1 MTMLDRPQQAAPQQT
16 TTQPVTPPPPRPY
29 RPVFSV
35 LATLIVAIG
44 AVWLGVL
51 AWNRYDT
58 TPWTRDARVR
68 VFAVAAAPEI
78 SGRIVEVDVRDNQVV
93 RKGDVLMRVDPRDFV
108 NALAVA
114 RAALAADEATAAMKA
129 ATARRRARLPSI
141 AVSSETQENT
151 RADALAATAAVEG
164 AKARVAQA
172 ELDLARTEVRS
183 PVTGTITNLTLH
195 AGDYAHAGQSALTV
209 VAARPVWITAY
220 FEETELSRIKP
231 GDVARIRLMAWPDR
245 VLTGHVQGIGRG
257 ISVANAENAAGGLP
271 VVDPVYSWVRLTQ
284 RIPVHIAIDAVPD
297 GVFLAAGMT
306 ATVRIVEPDRQKN

>member
-1 MTMLDRPQQAAPQQT
+1 MTMLDKPTLDISAQQT
-16 TTQPVTPPPPRPY
+16 TTQPVTPPAPRPY

-35 LATLIVAIG
+35 LATIIVVIG

-68 VFAVAAAPEI
+68 VFAVAVAPEI
-78 SGRIVEVDVRDNQVV
+78 SGRIVEVDVHDNQAV
-93 RKGDVLMRVDPRDFV
+93 RKGEVLMRIDPRDFV
-108 NALAVA
+108 NALAEA
-114 RAALAADEATAAMKA
+114 RAALAADQATAAM
-129 ATARRRARLPSI
+129 
-141 AVSSETQENT
+141 
-151 RADALAATAAVEG
+151 EG

-172 ELDLARTEVRS
+172 ELDVARTEVLS

-209 VAARPVWITAY
+209 VAAKHIWITAY
-220 FEETELSRIKP
+220 FEETELRRIRP
-231 GDVARIRLMAWPDR
+231 GDVARVRLMAYPDR
-245 VLTGHVQGIGRG
+245 ILTGHVQGIGRG
-257 ISVANAENAAGGLP
+257 ISVADTENSAGGLP